1 MYLALT
7 LTGLGKTECPFR
19 RKQWIQLA
27 AMKQGDKCAE
37 TGSSMTTGS
46 PAMIFLVAIIWRPP
60 TSSKCI
66 PNASDNGGKTGFR
79 SHISKGHF
87 RHSSSS
93 SFGIS
98 GFLPKNSNKSYL
110 KSLEKVIFLG
120 RWRLLHSFFISHES
134 WNLDFKNI
142 FKYCALELH
151 FTFIDLWFHF
161 SQLLLCFTNKSVSFL
176 AL

>member
-93 SFGIS
+93 SFAIS

-120 RWRLLHSFFISHES
+120 RWRLLHSFFIRLDIHES
-134 WNLDFKNI
+134 DLDFK
-142 FKYCALELH
+142 KYFWVLCIGTAFYLH
-151 FTFIDLWFHF
+151 WSLVSLQPT
-161 SQLLLCFTNKSVSFL
+161 SSLLH
-176 AL
+176 